1 MWTSGGRQGSC
12 YERIMRCLNSQIV
25 QCQYTSGRPPLA
37 LATGLAQTGVVE
49 GREWRPDIMTDSSRV
64 GDWGSSRCIAAPYQH
79 LTEYQSNLWSYVTV
93 TGCHYWLLAA
103 PLLNYQPTQPPEVG
117 RKVHRRWWSDH
128 RSRVGGDS
136 GDSLGLPSD
145 RN

>member
-1 MWTSGGRQGSC
+1 MWTSQGRQGTC

-25 QCQYTSGRPPLA
+25 QCQYTSGKPPLA

-93 TGCHYWLLAA
+93 TGCHYWLDCTSTTNL
-103 PLLNYQPTQPPEVG
+103 PCHQRSVG
-117 RKVHRRWWSDH
+117 RSIG
-128 RSRVGGDS
+128 GGDQIS
-136 GDSLGLPSD
+136 GSVLEVIQVIVSDSLPIEIK
-145 RN
+145 